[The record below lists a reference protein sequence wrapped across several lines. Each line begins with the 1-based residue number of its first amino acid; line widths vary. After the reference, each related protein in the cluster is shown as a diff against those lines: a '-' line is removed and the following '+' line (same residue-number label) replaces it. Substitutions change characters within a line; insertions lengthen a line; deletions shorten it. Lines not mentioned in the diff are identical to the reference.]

1 MALTKIS
8 RSLLDTG
15 VSDSSDATAITIDSS
30 ENVGINET
38 SPFGRLHIS
47 DTQTGRTSADSTA
60 NTLVIEDDEGGMSIL
75 SSNSGA
81 GYILFGDVADSAAGG
96 FLYDHSADRFRFRT
110 NAAWDRMI
118 LDSSGR
124 LLISTT
130 TEGRAGEGADM
141 LTIGDTGNNSGMTMR
156 SGTSGY
162 GSIYFSDATSGTG
175 EYAGYVQYAHNGDM
189 MLLAT
194 GSNTRIRIDSDGLKF
209 GSDSAAA
216 NALNDYEEG
225 TWTPVLNDSG
235 AGITNTGGTS
245 YNWYVKVGKVV
256 HLSANIVFSAADN
269 SGNPIR
275 ITGLPFTNDS
285 KTAVAGSMISRYAG
299 TVGTIA
305 PYITG
310 STLYFYLQSSSSS
323 WRAIAYNDVGVYEM
337 HMSIT
342 YMTT

>member
-162 GSIYFSDATSGTG
+162 GSIYFSDATSGIG

-216 NALNDYEEG
+216 NALADYEEG
-225 TWTPVLNDSG
+225 TFTPACSALSVTVQSAKYTKVGDLVTIVVYLEASVGNGTSG
-235 AGITNTGGTS
+235 AAT
-245 YNWYVKVGKVV
+245 
-256 HLSANIVFSAADN
+256 F
-269 SGNPIR
+269 
-275 ITGLPFTNDS
+275 TGLPFASLSDGWSVGSLSVSTSNSSISGNPLHVRVGANASTIDLKKNNDTTMIGS
-285 KTAVAGSMISRYAG
+285 EIDAGHIIWTVSYKTA
-299 TVGTIA
+299 
-305 PYITG
+305 
-310 STLYFYLQSSSSS
+310 
-323 WRAIAYNDVGVYEM
+323 
-337 HMSIT
+337 
-342 YMTT
+342 

>member
-8 RSLLDTG
+8 RGLLDTG
-15 VSDSSDATAITIDSS
+15 ISDSSDATAITIDSS
-30 ENVGINET
+30 ENVTIGT
-38 SPFGRLHIS
+38 VAAG
-47 DTQTGRTSADSTA
+47 ASTA
-60 NTLVIEDDEGGMSIL
+60 TPVELNLG
-75 SSNSGA
+75 
-81 GYILFGDVADSAAGG
+81 
-96 FLYDHSADRFRFRT
+96 
-110 NAAWDRMI
+110 
-118 LDSSGR
+118 
-124 LLISTT
+124 ST
-130 TEGRAGEGADM
+130 
-141 LTIGDTGNNSGMTMR
+141 
-156 SGTSGY
+156 
-162 GSIYFSDATSGTG
+162 FSDAAGSKSKMKLKVFEDTSSNILGLGVSAGTLELHSNQTFTFLVNESEKMRLASDGDFFLNTTSAMDNCFASFQDGNNG
-175 EYAGYVQYAHNGDM
+175 EAMVGISAKNDNNVGIRFGVGTTRKWVNYRDTSDNLIWYSNAAGAERVRFYSGGGITFNGD
-189 MLLAT
+189 
-194 GSNTRIRIDSDGLKF
+194 N
-209 GSDSAAA
+209 AAA

-310 STLYFYLQSSSSS
+310 SALYFYLQSSSSS
-323 WRAIAYNDVGVYEM
+323 WRAIAYNDVGAYEM